1 MRLVIWNARLKTS
14 LRLKKETLSS
24 RSIKKKSKVKRFKYK
39 PEAKSSI
46 SKSKT
51 NVCYKILIK

>member
-1 MRLVIWNARLKTS
+1 MVIWNARLKTS